1 MQFHLEELN
10 QATVTLW
17 SLSNSFV
24 HNKDGE
30 WSEGQFELRPKNQG
44 QLNPNSQYRIAIE
57 AIKGMKYLYRV
68 FRLKMAV
75 ELKRCTFD
83 LILVKPKYV

>member
-24 HNKDGE
+24 HNKDVE
-30 WSEGQFELRPKNQG
+30 WFEGQFELRPKNQG

-57 AIKGMKYLYRV
+57 AIKGMKINQESRV
-68 FRLKMAV
+68 YSPAQYFQVL
-75 ELKRCTFD
+75 
-83 LILVKPKYV
+83 